1 MQKMANPHKPLHN
14 LRITTLIVL
23 LCFLFVKFKHFID
36 LYSEPLKEDI
46 TFIWLYFFIYSPL
59 IIGAFFLFYTHIR
72 ALIFF
77 SMVALLYGASAT
89 IETFS
94 RNAYFL
100 SALEA
105 SLGFLLFVLL
115 FFYLK
120 IMLKQKKAQASQST
134 QQHPIP

>member
-1 MQKMANPHKPLHN
+1 MPKMLNSHQSLYK
-14 LRITTLIVL
+14 LRITTLAVL
-23 LCFLFVKFKHFID
+23 LCFLFVKFKHFIY
-36 LYSEPLKEDI
+36 LYSVPLKEDV

-72 ALIFF
+72 TLIFF

-89 IETFS
+89 IEAFS
-94 RNAYFL
+94 RDAYFL
-100 SALEA
+100 STLEA

-120 IMLKQKKAQASQST
+120 IMLKQKKAQASLSIQKLS
-134 QQHPIP
+134 IP